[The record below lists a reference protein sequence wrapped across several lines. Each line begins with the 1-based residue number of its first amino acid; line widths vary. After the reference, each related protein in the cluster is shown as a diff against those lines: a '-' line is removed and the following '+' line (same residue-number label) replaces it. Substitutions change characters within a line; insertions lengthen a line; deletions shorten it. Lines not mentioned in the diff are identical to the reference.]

1 MNREVRSSM
10 GALEDGQSVAIIGG
24 GPSGAACAITLK
36 NLAAETGRE
45 IDVILY
51 EGKEFSGEPHYNQC
65 VGVLSPPIETIM
77 KRMENLKRQKK
88 NTMK

>member
-1 MNREVRSSM
+1 MNREIKSSL
-10 GALEDGQSVAIIGG
+10 GPLEDGQSVAIIGG

-36 NLAAETGRE
+36 NLAAEMGKE

-65 VGVLSPPIETIM
+65 VGVLSPPD
-77 KRMENLKRQKK
+77 RDDYDR
-88 NTMK
+88 